1 MYHTHFGL
9 KEVPFSIK
17 VNPSFLF
24 MTQQHKDALATLLYG
39 ASAEGGFALLTGEIG
54 TGKTTLVRALL
65 QQIPDDIDVA
75 LVLNPTLNPAE
86 LLATICDELKVSYST
101 EEQNLKSLTD
111 KLQGYL
117 LERHAQG
124 RGVVVLIDEAQHL
137 QVDALEQIR
146 LLTNLETDTR
156 KLLQIILVGQPELD
170 EKLRG
175 AELKQLAQRITAR
188 FHLGT
193 LSLEETQAYIRH
205 RLQVAGL
212 PPQQELFS
220 PLLIERIHRETEG
233 VPRLVNILCDRILLG
248 AYARK
253 RSDLDNELVDL
264 ACEEVFGQL
273 QKKHSQESKPRHA
286 LWNTIAAVGLV
297 AVLLLAYSRYFNN
310 PQSSSENSAAID
322 AISEL
327 KSTELSIRSKKQANL
342 DLSLNKA
349 EPQLAGQGQL
359 PVQTQGE
366 NVSSDAWWKTG
377 YKNEADALNA
387 LLVHQGLIDQPAS
400 EPCIDIQTLGFAC
413 HQQSSE
419 VWPEL
424 TSMNRIAIIK
434 ILTPARFHTYVAMI
448 GLKGEIATIL
458 LPTPDPISNTI
469 SELALSKMGE
479 LWTGGST
486 LIWSVP
492 NGFQKPVGLGSSGPV
507 VKWVAENFASLDQRE
522 EPLTASR
529 FSRALSERV
538 KLFQRAHRLKDDGI
552 VGMQT
557 VMKLDD
563 AVGAGSPLQLNSSPF
578 NNPQPGGTHLSTDTK
593 EEVR

>member
-273 QKKHSQESKPRHA
+273 QK
-286 LWNTIAAVGLV
+286 I
-297 AVLLLAYSRYFNN
+297 
-310 PQSSSENSAAID
+310 
-322 AISEL
+322 
-327 KSTELSIRSKKQANL
+327 
-342 DLSLNKA
+342 
-349 EPQLAGQGQL
+349 
-359 PVQTQGE
+359 
-366 NVSSDAWWKTG
+366 
-377 YKNEADALNA
+377 
-387 LLVHQGLIDQPAS
+387 
-400 EPCIDIQTLGFAC
+400 
-413 HQQSSE
+413 
-419 VWPEL
+419 
-424 TSMNRIAIIK
+424 MM
-434 ILTPARFHTYVAMI
+434 RFM
-448 GLKGEIATIL
+448 L
-458 LPTPDPISNTI
+458 
-469 SELALSKMGE
+469 
-479 LWTGGST
+479 
-486 LIWSVP
+486 
-492 NGFQKPVGLGSSGPV
+492 
-507 VKWVAENFASLDQRE
+507 
-522 EPLTASR
+522 
-529 FSRALSERV
+529 
-538 KLFQRAHRLKDDGI
+538 
-552 VGMQT
+552 
-557 VMKLDD
+557 
-563 AVGAGSPLQLNSSPF
+563 
-578 NNPQPGGTHLSTDTK
+578 
-593 EEVR
+593 